1 MPKKALGRGIDALF
15 RETPRESTAGSAGAA
30 STGLSS
36 IPVDRIV
43 ASPDQPRR
51 EFDEAAIKELAESIK
66 RKGVLQ
72 PIIVAP
78 AGEGYTIVAGERRW
92 RAARLAGI
100 ANIPA
105 VVRDVTEQERLEI
118 ALIENLQRE
127 DLDPMEE
134 ARAYR
139 HLMDVGHASQEEVAH
154 LVGKDRSTVA
164 NSLRLLKLPE
174 DAQAALSRRELSP
187 GHARAVLSVVNPG
200 DQTALLERVL
210 RQGLSVRQAEELA
223 GRMNDGGRAKS
234 KKKRDPARRRD
245 VALQEVE
252 KELFDRL
259 GTKVQIKGD
268 RKRGCIEVSYF
279 SADDLDRIIEIIVQ
293 T

>member
-1 MPKKALGRGIDALF
+1 MAKKALGRGIDALF
-15 RETPRESTAGSAGAA
+15 RETLRESAPGAPGTAA
-30 STGLSS
+30 SGLAS
-36 IPVDRIV
+36 IPVDRIT

-51 EFDEAAIKELAESIK
+51 EFDEAAIAELADSIR

-78 AGEGYTIVAGERRW
+78 AGDGYVIVAGERRW

-100 ANIPA
+100 ASIPA

-127 DLDPMEE
+127 DLDPVEE

-139 HLMDVGHASQEEVAH
+139 HLMEVGHASQEEVAN

-164 NSLRLLKLPE
+164 NSLRLLKLPTE
-174 DAQAALSRRELSP
+174 ALEALSRRELSP
-187 GHARAVLSVVNPG
+187 GHARAALSVVNPA
-200 DQTALLERVL
+200 DQKALLERVL
-210 RQGLSVRQAEELA
+210 REGLSVRQTEELA
-223 GRMNDGGRAKS
+223 GRMNAGGRAKA
-234 KKKRDPARRRD
+234 KKVPEHARRRD
-245 VALQEVE
+245 VALHGVE

-259 GTKVQIKGD
+259 GTKVEIKGD
-268 RKRGCIEVSYF
+268 RKRGRIEVSYF
-279 SADDLDRIIEIIVQ
+279 SADDLDRIIEIITQ
-293 T
+293 K